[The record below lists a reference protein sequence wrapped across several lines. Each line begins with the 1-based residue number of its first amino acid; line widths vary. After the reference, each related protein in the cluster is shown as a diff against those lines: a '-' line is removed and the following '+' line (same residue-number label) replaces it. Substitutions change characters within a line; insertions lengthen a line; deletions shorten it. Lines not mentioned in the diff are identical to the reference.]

1 MARDPGHGCGENLSS
16 RAVSSDAACER
27 RPLIGE
33 ARAAAADG
41 EPSSISPS
49 QQQGQP
55 RTSYSTFA
63 SSSSYSSKPSASPPT
78 MAADNLSKHP
88 TAEDADDTIIKP
100 AIGQTITTAHAIQAE
115 HELTFTQACQLY
127 PRAIFW
133 SAFVSLGVIMLAFDP
148 QLLGNLYATPQF
160 QRDFGYPYEGG
171 YIISAAW
178 QTGLSMGNPVGQVVG
193 ALFAAYPMDLFGR
206 KWTFAACVVLTG
218 GLVFIQFFARTLAVL
233 LVGELLGGL
242 VLGCYVVIAPA
253 YASEVCPVALRG
265 HLTSYVNLCF
275 VMGQLIA
282 NGVTAGTQTM
292 DDHWAYSLPFAL
304 QWVWVAI
311 ILPGLFFV
319 PESPWWL
326 VRQGRREEAEQSLR
340 RLANEKVDVVATLA
354 MIEETDRLEM
364 ELEAGS
370 TYWDCFRGVN
380 LRRTEISC
388 GVYCTQVLSGIY
400 LINYGTYFFQL
411 AGLPTS
417 MAFGMG
423 IVFLAVGFVG
433 TVLSWFLIVRFGRRA
448 IYLCGLA
455 ALVFLMLLI
464 GILDCVPGRPNVVA
478 WAESSLM
485 IVWNFAFDLSVG
497 PICFIII
504 SEASATRVRSKSIA
518 VATASQAI
526 VGIVMTVGI
535 PYMINPDEANMQGK
549 LGFFFGGL
557 AALCF
562 VWAYLRIP
570 ETMGRT
576 FEELDLLFDRK
587 VPARQFKDYEIDLAE
602 T

>member
-1 MARDPGHGCGENLSS
+1 MARDPGHGCGVSS
-16 RAVSSDAACER
+16 RALYAVDNTESSET
-27 RPLIGE
+27 RPLLAD
-33 ARAAAADG
+33 ARDALVGNDDDDDDDESTSPQG
-41 EPSSISPS
+41 GQPEPQTATPTTYRTFKFSSPS
-49 QQQGQP
+49 QP
-55 RTSYSTFA
+55 YSFA
-63 SSSSYSSKPSASPPT
+63 TRLSASPPT
-78 MAADNLSKHP
+78 MAANDLTKHAS
-88 TAEDADDTIIKP
+88 TAEDADDTATKP
-100 AIGQTITTAHAIQAE
+100 GIGQTITTAHAIQAE

-127 PRAIFW
+127 PKAIFW

-160 QRDFGYPYEGG
+160 QRDFGYPYDGG

-218 GLVFIQFFARTLAVL
+218 ALVFIQFFARSLAVL
-233 LVGELLGGL
+233 LAGELLGGL

-292 DDHWAYSLPFAL
+292 DNHWAYSLPFAL
-304 QWVWVAI
+304 QWVWVAVI
-311 ILPGLFFV
+311 VPGLFFI

-326 VRQGRREEAEQSLR
+326 VRQGRRAEAEVSLR
-340 RLANEKVDVVATLA
+340 RLASDKVDVLATLA

-364 ELEAGS
+364 EIEAGS

-423 IVFLAVGFVG
+423 IVFLGMY
-433 TVLSWFLIVRFGRRA
+433 
-448 IYLCGLA
+448 YLCSLIFPIP
-455 ALVFLMLLI
+455 LFVFLDNAIADMTGTLL
-464 GILDCVPGRPNVVA
+464 
-478 WAESSLM
+478 
-485 IVWNFAFDLSVG
+485 
-497 PICFIII
+497 
-504 SEASATRVRSKSIA
+504 
-518 VATASQAI
+518 
-526 VGIVMTVGI
+526 
-535 PYMINPDEANMQGK
+535 
-549 LGFFFGGL
+549 
-557 AALCF
+557 
-562 VWAYLRIP
+562 
-570 ETMGRT
+570 
-576 FEELDLLFDRK
+576 
-587 VPARQFKDYEIDLAE
+587 
-602 T
+602 